1 MFCIKFKIQGFVKY
15 EICILMINKI
25 FCVCVWGRG
34 GWGWGGG
41 GYWHLIIL
49 LRDYQIILDFVD
61 SAYCGG
67 MWLAALRMMIEMAT
81 ILKKEDDVLHYK
93 EILDKGKVS
102 YQTKLWNGKFHHKGI
117 IPKISYLK
125 GKPHPP
131 QWYHSK
137 E

>member
-1 MFCIKFKIQGFVKY
+1 M
-15 EICILMINKI
+15 
-25 FCVCVWGRG
+25 CVGEGGGVRV
-34 GWGWGGG
+34 GWGWG
-41 GYWHLIIL
+41 WL
-49 LRDYQIILDFVD
+49 LTSNYTAQGLSDYQIILDFVD

-102 YQTKLWNGKFHHKGI
+102 YQTKLWNGKFHHNGI
-117 IPKISYLK
+117 IPRISYLK

-137 E
+137 D